1 MAGDPDRSWRRTG
14 QRGRAARGPAERPD
28 PGQQPARH
36 GRRHSVIPAKFDYV
50 RPGSVDEAV
59 RALADGGDDAKV
71 IAGGQ
76 SLLPLLRLR
85 LAYPDLLVDVGG
97 IDELRGVRD
106 GGDALVIGARTTHYQ
121 LVHDPLVAE
130 HAGLL
135 AQATSTV
142 ADPAVR
148 HRGTLGG
155 ALAHGDPAGDLPAV
169 VLVLD
174 GTLIARGPGGE
185 REIAAAD
192 FFVNY
197 LTTSLEPDEILTAI
211 RIPKLGPGWGYRY
224 EKFHRTAQSWATVG
238 VAALVRR
245 SNGSVAEARI
255 GLTNMGTVPVRA
267 TATEQAASG
276 AEASRAALSEAGA
289 HGG

>member
-1 MAGDPDRSWRRTG
+1 MI
-14 QRGRAARGPAERPD
+14 
-28 PGQQPARH
+28 PG
-36 GRRHSVIPAKFDYV
+36 KFDYM
-50 RPGSVDEAV
+50 RPDTVDDAV
-59 RALADGGDDAKV
+59 RALADAGDEGKV

-85 LAYPDLLVDVGG
+85 LAYPEVLVDVGG
-97 IDELRGVRD
+97 IDELRGVTD
-106 GGDALVIGARTTHYQ
+106 AGDALVIGARTTHYQ

-155 ALAHGDPAGDLPAV
+155 ALAHADPAGDLPAV
-169 VLVLD
+169 ILALD
-174 GTLIARGPGGE
+174 STLIVRGPSGE
-185 REIAAAD
+185 REVAAAD
-192 FFVNY
+192 FFVDY
-197 LTTSLEPDEILTAI
+197 LTSSLEPDEILTAI

-224 EKFHRTAQSWATVG
+224 EKFHRTAQSWATVA

-245 SNGSVAEARI
+245 DNGSVAEARI

-267 TATEQAASG
+267 TAAEQAARG
-276 AEASRAALSEAGA
+276 ADADRAALTEAAAHAAEGTEPPGDLHGA
-289 HGG
+289 PDYRRHLAQVLTGRALTAAAGL

>member
-1 MAGDPDRSWRRTG
+1 M
-14 QRGRAARGPAERPD
+14 
-28 PGQQPARH
+28 
-36 GRRHSVIPAKFDYV
+36 IPAKFDYV
-50 RPGSVDEAV
+50 RPGSLDEAV
-59 RALADGGDDAKV
+59 QALAGAGDDGKV

-85 LAYPDLLVDVGG
+85 LAYPELLVDVGG
-97 IDELRGVRD
+97 LTELRGVTD
-106 GGDALVIGARTTHYQ
+106 AGDALAIGARTTIYD

-130 HAGLL
+130 HCGLL
-135 AQATSTV
+135 AQAASGV

-155 ALAHGDPAGDLPAV
+155 ALAHADPAGDLPAV
-169 VLVLD
+169 VLAFD
-174 GTLIARGPGGE
+174 ATLIVRGPGGE

-192 FFVNY
+192 FFVDY
-197 LTTSLEPDEILTAI
+197 LTSNLEPDEILTGI
-211 RIPKLGPGWGYRY
+211 RIPKLGPGWGYHY

-255 GLTNMGTVPVRA
+255 GLTNMGPVPVRA
-267 TATEQAASG
+267 AAAESAAAG
-276 AEASRAALSEAGA
+276 AEASRDALRAAAGHA
-289 HGG
+289 DEGTNPPGDLHGAPDYRRHLARVLTGRALAKAAGV

>member
-1 MAGDPDRSWRRTG
+1 MI
-14 QRGRAARGPAERPD
+14 
-28 PGQQPARH
+28 PG
-36 GRRHSVIPAKFDYV
+36 KFDYM
-50 RPGSVDEAV
+50 RPDTVDDAV
-59 RALADGGDDAKV
+59 RALADAGDEAKV

-85 LAYPDLLVDVGG
+85 LAYPEVLVDVGG
-97 IDELRGVRD
+97 IDELRGVWD
-106 GGDALVIGARTTHYQ
+106 SGDSLVIGARTTHYQ

-135 AQATSTV
+135 AEATSTV

-155 ALAHGDPAGDLPAV
+155 ALAHADPAGDLPAV
-169 VLVLD
+169 ILALD
-174 GTLIARGPGGE
+174 STLTVRGPGGE

-192 FFVNY
+192 FFVDY
-197 LTTSLEPDEILTAI
+197 LTSSLEPDEILTAV

-224 EKFHRTAQSWATVG
+224 EKFHRTAQAWATVG

-245 SNGSVAEARI
+245 DNGTVAEARI

-267 TATEQAASG
+267 TAAEQAARG
-276 AEASRAALSEAGA
+276 AEASRAALNEAAAQAGEGTEPPGDLHGA
-289 HGG
+289 PDYRRHLARVLTGRALAAAARV

>member
-1 MAGDPDRSWRRTG
+1 MI
-14 QRGRAARGPAERPD
+14 
-28 PGQQPARH
+28 PG
-36 GRRHSVIPAKFDYV
+36 KFDYV
-50 RPGSVDEAV
+50 RPDTVDDAV
-59 RALADGGDDAKV
+59 RALADAGDEAKV

-85 LAYPDLLVDVGG
+85 LAYPEVLVDVGG
-97 IDELRGVRD
+97 IDELRGVWD
-106 GGDALVIGARTTHYQ
+106 SGDSLVIGARTTHYQ

-135 AQATSTV
+135 AEATGTV

-155 ALAHGDPAGDLPAV
+155 ALAHADPAGDLPAV
-169 VLVLD
+169 ILALD
-174 GTLIARGPGGE
+174 STLIVRGPGGE
-185 REIAAAD
+185 REIAAPD
-192 FFVNY
+192 FFVDY
-197 LTTSLEPDEILTAI
+197 LTSSLEPDEILTAV

-245 SNGSVAEARI
+245 DNGHVAEARI

-267 TATEQAASG
+267 TAAEQAARG
-276 AEASRAALSEAGA
+276 VEASRAALNEAAAQAGEGTEPPGDLHGA
-289 HGG
+289 PDYRRHLARVLTGRALAAAARV